1 LNSQQDQIQA
11 LLADIDEVLSKPSPR
26 LPWMASV
33 ETIHQRQVLDR
44 IRSYLSQQKAT
55 QVVNENLTH
64 SDVAEEAGLEQGDRQ
79 VPDLRDRQPTTPPPT
94 DSDIRS
100 TAGQILQAV
109 IGEMN
114 SLRTNL
120 TQPLQ
125 DDIQAL
131 RQERQAL
138 TSEIKQLEQRRQDQ
152 YSLAQQ
158 QANQQQIISEFLQVL
173 MARLQESLARDV
185 AQALSNLEAQFLQN
199 NLLGTESAPQLT
211 SASATGDAN
220 AGELPLLTPAQR
232 IEQIRLLQAQSD
244 RDLMRLDSTL
254 TIVFEALQR
263 NLQTYQE
270 SLSQGLEKMHSLGQQ
285 GEAMFAA
292 LVNHLAEQLGREASS
307 YVQSSIP
314 VANIETA
321 TRPVAPTAPIS
332 TLNQNEV
339 ALQEE
344 LVVRSRPEP
353 TPRTERDL
361 GEIGEREKLPYPGT
375 ELSPQFAQLRHNRE
389 ELRHSGTQEHSPIPP
404 EDDFLSL
411 ESSSSETPSEA
422 MMTEESGEL
431 EDLYDSLFTP
441 VVEVSKQPEKGS
453 GRKGEVSTVSLFE
466 STEVSDRNIVPEQ
479 IAESTLADVDSEDSL
494 EDFLL
499 ESANGEPEPS
509 PESTLTN
516 TESEDYLEDFLLE
529 SANVE
534 PEPSPEST
542 LTNTESEDYLE
553 DFLLES
559 PNVEPEPSPESTV
572 TNTESEDYLEDFL
585 LESANVESEQIP
597 ESTLTNT
604 ESEDYLEDFLLETP
618 NMEPEQIPEPI
629 TNTESEDVLEDF
641 LVAEDSEF
649 VAGNFVDRPAI
660 ADADLFGE
668 TLLEL
673 DPEPPAPAAPSPPD
687 SPASR
692 ETLADLSNVFGDENE
707 NVPVKGQ
714 PPSTV
719 SKTSSKELR
728 KPKNLTPVA
737 SSSEESTEY
746 DALAEWDADIYVQ
759 ASPDENL
766 LPVEPP
772 DEEQEQ
778 GILLDRNSLERLQ
791 ADLFS
796 LEGMDSALPE
806 EASSIA
812 SPEPFTFS
820 DFSQVEAENP
830 FIVSAEEEMTTLDD
844 LFTEVFD
851 MPVTAAPHAV
861 EVETAAPEFSQ
872 GDSSNMTLED
882 ILSSLMEAEATPLN
896 YPPRPDLN
904 SRQVQTTGQVKRSL
918 ETPGGEKKKVGLFDL
933 GDGGDGEEWGE
944 GGDGGDGGDG
954 EVKSSL
960 PSPSPPSFPIFPIPL
975 PQSSTPRNSNW
986 YLGIDFGTTMLSA
999 ALLNRDSKEVYPLY
1013 WEVDGQNPKSECF
1026 RIPAVVSLLAG
1037 KVVVKSV
1044 GQPGLP
1050 LEEGGL
1056 LLQNFKHYLKLG
1068 IPYVSSALQ
1077 DGNTEGE
1084 GGFLFEPMLQWSQQE
1099 DVSLAWL
1106 LHGLGALLG
1115 GLNPARENVLGLQLH
1130 AVGLEPSILDAA
1142 LRQLGGVI
1150 LGTPAGWGD
1159 AYRHNL
1165 REAVLG
1171 AGLVTESSQIFVV
1184 EDAIATLLSE
1194 LTPNLGEA
1202 ESKIHNL
1209 NSKIAPGGTLII
1221 NSGAITTE
1229 LALVDLP
1236 ENLENLTYSHFTC
1249 QSFAY
1254 GGNAIDQDIIC
1265 QLLLKDES
1273 FGPLTQLPRGGYADV
1288 AARCQLQG
1296 RLQSSPLGLELLAA
1310 AANLKVILQDQDRF
1324 NLEIGDRR
1332 WEVKRRDL
1340 ETKVLV
1346 PFVQQLNREVNAML
1360 SQAGMSPVG
1369 INQAICTGG
1378 NASWSAIA
1386 RWLRQKLPN
1395 AIVIHDRPANLPSVS
1410 PSPKSKI
1417 GRVAWGLATLPL
1429 YPQVLDGPR
1438 QQYSDYFLLWELMQ
1452 AFTVTPLS
1460 ISEITQAL
1468 ERRGL
1473 NTRTCLPRILPILE
1487 GQLPLGLLPS
1497 KEDALLLSSASRENP
1512 ELAMMGAAPLFEQ
1525 VGNRQYRLN
1534 QEQAKY
1540 VREYVGRLMAS
1551 SQQKLEEPLSQ
1562 SLIGL

>member
-1 LNSQQDQIQA
+1 MNSQQDQIQA

-55 QVVNENLTH
+55 QVVNENLTQ
-64 SDVAEEAGLEQGDRQ
+64 SDVAQESGLQQGDREL
-79 VPDLRDRQPTTPPPT
+79 PALREREPTTPSPT
-94 DSDIRS
+94 DSNIRS

-185 AQALSNLEAQFLQN
+185 AQALNNLEAQFLQN
-199 NLLGTESAPQLT
+199 NLLSTESAPQLT
-211 SASATGDAN
+211 SASTTGDAN
-220 AGELPLLTPAQR
+220 ATPTGELPLLTPAQR

-292 LVNHLAEQLGREASS
+292 LVSHLAEQLGREASS
-307 YVQSSIP
+307 YVKSSIP

-321 TRPVAPTAPIS
+321 TRPAAPTAPIS

-353 TPRTERDL
+353 TPRIERDID
-361 GEIGEREKLPYPGT
+361 EIGEEEKLPYPGT

-389 ELRHSGTQEHSPIPP
+389 ELRHSATQEHSPIPP

-453 GRKGEVSTVSLFE
+453 GRKGAVSTVSLFE
-466 STEVSDRNIVPEQ
+466 STEVSDRNVAPEPSS
-479 IAESTLADVDSEDSL
+479 ESTLADVDSEDSL

-499 ESANGEPEPS
+499 ESP
-509 PESTLTN
+509 
-516 TESEDYLEDFLLE
+516 
-529 SANVE
+529 NVE
-534 PEPSPEST
+534 PEPSSEST
-542 LTNTESEDYLE
+542 LADVDSEDSLE

-559 PNVEPEPSPESTV
+559 PNVEPEPSPESTI
-572 TNTESEDYLEDFL
+572 TNVDSEDSLEDFLLESPNVEPEPSPESTITNVDSEDYLEDFL
-585 LESANVESEQIP
+585 LES
-597 ESTLTNT
+597 
-604 ESEDYLEDFLLETP
+604 P
-618 NMEPEQIPEPI
+618 NMEPEQIPESTI
-629 TNTESEDVLEDF
+629 TNVDSEDLLEDF

-649 VAGNFVDRPAI
+649 VAANFVDSPAI

-673 DPEPPAPAAPSPPD
+673 DPEPSTPAAPSPPD
-687 SPASR
+687 SSASS
-692 ETLADLSNVFGDENE
+692 ETLADLTNVFGDENE
-707 NVPVKGQ
+707 KVPVEEQ
-714 PPSTV
+714 PPSTA

-728 KPKNLTPVA
+728 KPKTMTPVT

-766 LPVEPP
+766 LPVEAPE
-772 DEEQEQ
+772 EEQEQ
-778 GILLDRNSLERLQ
+778 GILVDRNTLERLQ

-796 LEGMDSALPE
+796 LEGMDSALPQ

-844 LFTEVFD
+844 LFTEVFE
-851 MPVTAAPHAV
+851 MPVAAAPYAV

-882 ILSSLMEAEATPLN
+882 ILASLMEAEATPLN

-904 SRQVQTTGQVKRSL
+904 SRQVETTGKVKRSL
-918 ETPGGEKKKVGLFDL
+918 ETPGGEKKKVGLFDE
-933 GDGGDGEEWGE
+933 GDGGDWGDWGE
-944 GGDGGDGGDG
+944 GGEG
-954 EVKSSL
+954 EVKSS
-960 PSPSPPSFPIFPIPL
+960 PSSPSPLPSPPSPTFPIFPIPL
-975 PQSSTPRNSNW
+975 PQSPTPRRSNW

-1044 GQPGLP
+1044 GQLGLP
-1050 LEEGGL
+1050 LEDGEL
-1056 LLQNFKHYLKLG
+1056 LLQNFKHYLKVG

-1077 DGNTEGE
+1077 EGNTEGE
-1084 GGFLFEPMLQWSQQE
+1084 GGVLFEPMLQWSQQKE
-1099 DVSLAWL
+1099 VSLASL
-1106 LHGLGALLG
+1106 LHGLGALLE
-1115 GLNPARENVLGLQLH
+1115 GLNPASENVLGLRAH

-1150 LGTPAGWGD
+1150 LGTPSGWGD

-1171 AGLVTESSQIFVV
+1171 AGLVTESSHIFVV

-1236 ENLENLTYSHFTC
+1236 ENLENLTYSHFIC

-1273 FGPLTQLPRGGYADV
+1273 FGALTQLPRGGYADV
-1288 AARCQLQG
+1288 AARCQLQQ

-1310 AANLKVILQDQDRF
+1310 AANLKVILQHQDRF

-1346 PFVQQLNREVNAML
+1346 PFVQQLNRELNAML
-1360 SQAGMSPVG
+1360 SQAGMSPVA

-1395 AIVIHDRPANLPSVS
+1395 AIVMHDRHPNIPSVS

-1438 QQYSDYFLLWELMQ
+1438 QQYSDYFLLWELIQ
-1452 AFTVTPLS
+1452 AFTVNPLG

-1468 ERRGL
+1468 ERRGI

-1497 KEDALLLSSASRENP
+1497 KEDALLLTSASRENP
-1512 ELAMMGAAPLFEQ
+1512 ELAMMRAAPLFEQ